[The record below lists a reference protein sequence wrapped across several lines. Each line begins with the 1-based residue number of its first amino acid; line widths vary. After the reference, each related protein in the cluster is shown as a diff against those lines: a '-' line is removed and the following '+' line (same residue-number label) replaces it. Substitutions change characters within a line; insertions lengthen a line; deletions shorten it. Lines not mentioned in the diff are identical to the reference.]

1 MAPRFLGWVFV
12 KTVLVPTNTGVQ
24 KRIGC
29 LQEYKEIRFEYAQCK
44 VLEGL
49 PNLDVQYADLCVGL
63 LHRRRWMLRREFA
76 NHFNRN
82 GSLKHWRNKGDP
94 GRISDKEVS

>member
-12 KTVLVPTNTGVQ
+12 KTVLVSTNTGVQ

-29 LQEYKEIRFEYAQCK
+29 LWGCKELCFEYAQFK

-63 LHRRRWMLRREFA
+63 LHRRR
-76 NHFNRN
+76 
-82 GSLKHWRNKGDP
+82 
-94 GRISDKEVS
+94 